1 MDTLVGTPLCPATQ
15 GFAKNAWYVV
25 AFSHE
30 VGGGTVLRRQCC
42 GEDLALFRTQSGNAV
57 ALYDRCPHRGV
68 PLSQGHV
75 VGDAVRCAYHGIE
88 FGKDGRCSRIPTQA
102 LIPDE
107 MCVRSYP
114 LVERGT
120 FIWVWPGDAAK
131 ADAALLPDHHR
142 LGLGREGWSAAPY
155 FMIEI
160 RANYSMLFENLLD
173 TSHISFLHGSAI
185 DSGRMATA
193 DFRTEHDGNVTRLIR
208 TLKNDLP
215 NENNAKQYCLEMGV
229 PFDRELTSEAQLP
242 NLHVIRNQFT
252 FPTRPGHPEHV
263 RINVMPITPAT
274 AGLHYHFLTMT
285 SSYPEEHPQSLKDAM
300 ETVLTQDKVVLEA
313 IQALYDRNGPDL
325 PEVSVKADSAAM
337 RARRMIAKMVDDE
350 RRVGAGR

>member
-1 MDTLVGTPLCPATQ
+1 MDTAVRKPVCPATQ
-15 GFAKNAWYVV
+15 GFVKNAWYVV

-30 VGGGTVLRRQCC
+30 VGSGGVLRRQCC
-42 GEDLALFRTQSGNAV
+42 EEDLALFRTKSGDTV

-75 VGDAVRCAYHGIE
+75 EGDALRCAYHGLE
-88 FGKDGRCSRIPTQA
+88 FGKDGRCLRIPTQP

-114 LVERGT
+114 LVERSP
-120 FIWVWPGDAAK
+120 FIWLWPGDAAK
-131 ADAALLPDHHR
+131 ADPTLLPDHHR
-142 LGLGREGWSAAPY
+142 LGLGRDGWSAEPY
-155 FMIEI
+155 FMLEI
-160 RANYSMLFENLLD
+160 HSNYSMLFENLLD
-173 TSHISFLHGSAI
+173 TSHISFLHGRAI

-193 DFRTEHDGNVTRLIR
+193 DFRTEHDGSVMRLIR
-208 TLKNDLP
+208 TLKGDMP

-252 FPTRPGHPEHV
+252 FPSRPKHAEHV
-263 RINVMPITPAT
+263 RINVMPITPANSR
-274 AGLHYHFLTMT
+274 LHYHFLTMT
-285 SSYPEEHPQSLKDAM
+285 SSYEEEHPQSLKDAM

-313 IQALYDRNGPDL
+313 IQGLYDRHGPDL
-325 PEVSVKADSAAM
+325 PEVSVKADGAAM
-337 RARRMIAKMVDDE
+337 RARRVIAEMVEDE
-350 RRVGAGR
+350 RRAG